1 MFGLVRNHSDEE
13 RLHDIPSEISAYL
26 YAQFSAENSRLRWLD
41 RWTQLRV
48 SEENFAKVALV
59 IAADDPVEH
68 CYQDLIREIDTEA
81 QSGIYLARPGAKTT
95 SLKILNG
102 ESGISGELHQRM
114 RHIAPTLF
122 PDELEHSRENLDI
135 VWATI
140 EARYDRAYLDAEVSR
155 LLITRLLGD
164 EEAANDMT
172 DALRALM
179 YAFNEDL
186 VRRQCEMPLLLNERA
201 TADLVTMIAELDER
215 SGDYDER
222 VRAIGEMA
230 GTT

>member
-1 MFGLVRNHSDEE
+1 
-13 RLHDIPSEISAYL
+13 
-26 YAQFSAENSRLRWLD
+26 
-41 RWTQLRV
+41 
-48 SEENFAKVALV
+48 
-59 IAADDPVEH
+59 
-68 CYQDLIREIDTEA
+68 
-81 QSGIYLARPGAKTT
+81 
-95 SLKILNG
+95 
-102 ESGISGELHQRM
+102 M